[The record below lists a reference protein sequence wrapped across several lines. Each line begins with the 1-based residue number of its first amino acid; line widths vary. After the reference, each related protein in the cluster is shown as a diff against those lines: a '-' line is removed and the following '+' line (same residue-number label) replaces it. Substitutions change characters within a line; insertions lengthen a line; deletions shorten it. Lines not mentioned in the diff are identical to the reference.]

1 MPKEKI
7 DFKSREISN
16 DIEKDFGTK
25 QIENFMHFKRWR
37 KMRLRHLAMFETSP
51 KFSFPSFEGFE
62 RFEFDFF
69 KKDGL
74 KSFLSIKSKGRQ
86 KIFKG
91 IK

>member
-1 MPKEKI
+1 
-7 DFKSREISN
+7 
-16 DIEKDFGTK
+16 
-25 QIENFMHFKRWR
+25 
-37 KMRLRHLAMFETSP
+37 MRLRHLAMFETSP

-62 RFEFDFF
+62 RFEIDFF
-69 KKDGL
+69 KKGRS